1 VELVKE
7 GLAVEGLD
15 NKPEYVARAKMELDD
30 IKYLKSED
38 YFLTLQ
44 KVFKLAEN
52 RTLPGSGRGSGAG
65 SLVNYLLGITHVDP
79 LKYDLLWERFMGRHR
94 CLDPET
100 LVKMSDG
107 TNRPIANVSVGD
119 EVVSGNNRTQ
129 KVKSKFVTM
138 HRKLMKITI
147 GDQTITCSPN
157 HRWIVLR
164 NGLEIE
170 VLASEIQSTDLIR
183 KL

>member
-1 VELVKE
+1 
-7 GLAVEGLD
+7 
-15 NKPEYVARAKMELDD
+15 MELDD

-38 YFLTLQ
+38 YFMTLQ

-94 CLDPET
+94 CLDPLT

-107 TNRPIANVSVGD
+107 TSKPVGNVNVGD
-119 EVVSGNNRTQ
+119 VVVSGNNRPQ
-129 KVKSKFVTM
+129 KIKSKFVTK
-138 HRKLMKITI
+138 HRKVMRLTI
-147 GDQTITCSPN
+147 GKQTITCSPN

-164 NGLEIE
+164 DGLEIE
-170 VLASEIQSTDLIR
+170 VLASEIQPTDLIR